1 MAERSWTTIG
11 TPVGHV
17 SVACSG
23 TGVTAVRFG
32 SPPQQADGSAG
43 GLAGGSAHDQAGP
56 AATARHSAAASLSA
70 AAGLQLAEYFSGQR
84 RAFELP
90 LDWTAASRLQLHV
103 LGELFDSVAFG
114 ETITYGRLAG
124 LAASRADG
132 VAVSARAIGQLMGSN
147 PIPIIVPC
155 HRVVAADGLGGYSGG
170 TGIEIKRWLL
180 IFEGAVP
187 PTLDWT
193 PAGTSHLD
201 GPAGQQD
208 R

>member
-1 MAERSWTTIG
+1 MANRSWTTIG
-11 TPVGHV
+11 TPVGQV
-17 SVACSG
+17 SVACSEA
-23 TGVTAVRFG
+23 GVTAVRFG
-32 SPPQQADGSAG
+32 PPPRPLGGPAG
-43 GLAGGSAHDQAGP
+43 GTGHHDHAGP
-56 AATARHSAAASLSA
+56 AAADQQSAAASVSA

-103 LGELFDSVAFG
+103 LGVLVDSVGFG
-114 ETITYGRLAG
+114 ETVTYGALAG

-132 VAVSARAIGQLMGSN
+132 AAVPARAIGQLMGSN
-147 PIPIIVPC
+147 PIPIVVPC

-193 PAGTSHLD
+193 PVGPGRLA